1 MEALKEFTIPFVG
14 LKDGKHPFEFA
25 IDNSFFEY
33 FDYTDF
39 GKAQLVGNLVLDKKP
54 RFLEL
59 SFDVKGGVKL
69 QCDVSMEEFDYPV
82 DVQFELIVQFGSV
95 SNTSDE
101 ILVLSEGSYQISVE
115 QYFYEM
121 IVLSIPQKRIHP
133 GIKNGSLEN
142 DIVKKL
148 KELEPKENNLNGT
161 NDPRWNKLKDLL

>member
-14 LKDGKHPFEFA
+14 LKDGKHFFEFA
-25 IDNSFFEY
+25 IDNSFFEH
-33 FDYTDF
+33 FEYTDF
-39 GKAQLVGNLVLDKKP
+39 EKAQLVGNLVLDKKP

-59 SFDVKGGVKL
+59 SFDVKGIVKL
-69 QCDVSMEEFDYPV
+69 QCDVSMEEFDHPV
-82 DVQFELIVQFGSV
+82 NIQFELIVQFGSV

-133 GIKNGSLEN
+133 GIKNGSLQN

-148 KELEPKENNLNGT
+148 KELEPKENSLNGT